1 MGLERV
7 YQDVDFAQG
16 FQRSSDG
23 LLTVFVLSD
32 IGREEMTFP
41 ALGLDSLLGLL
52 CVVFFSREIDDEAV
66 GTLLRKENGDC
77 SSNATVTTYIVLLT
91 GNMSEGPG

>member
-1 MGLERV
+1 MGLESV

-23 LLTVFVLSD
+23 LLTVFVLSN
-32 IGREEMTFP
+32 IGREEMTIP
-41 ALGLDSLLGLL
+41 ALGLDPLLGLL
-52 CVVFFSREIDDEAV
+52 CVVFFFWEIDDKAV